1 MKKRII
7 SVILVISMF
16 TALFA
21 GLGITASAVGYGSE
35 GLTYEPLFDT
45 GAITS
50 AHAYFDDSVSFSQA
64 AYELA
69 ANYWESMR
77 LPSLRPFSQGNS
89 TEFMWYSFV
98 GSYFSSVG
106 YGQQLMGAMDQII
119 HKMNFVF
126 RDLMNK
132 ENFGFGRPIREVI
145 FPASDSSFG
154 ISMKEAT
161 ATVGG
166 KVQSIMRPYL
176 NVNSRSGFYIVDQYG
191 GYPYYIVSSPSAP
204 SQQITYAYYNR
215 NIVDSMTNAAYEV
228 SIDDLAL
235 YQNVYGSS
243 HGASYF
249 TEGDYT
255 YSGYKANGSQLVL
268 CAYDG
273 ANRYAV
279 YTKYKNQNTPSA
291 PEGVVDLGF
300 NPIINGNYSLESLNL
315 GSKFK
320 FNYVNQYEFQS
331 AANNPYTSV
340 VQLNVTGTDGTV
352 YPLSAL
358 VYGSVTG
365 EYSINLKTGSSNIP
379 ADLIWYHKL
388 SANASKLFAVGNQQL
403 GIPYQYGGVSPS
415 QGFDCSGLVKY
426 VYRTSG
432 VYNFPDYNAN
442 QIYNLCTP
450 ISAAEAMPGD
460 LVAFTNTG
468 DPAYAEK
475 THIGIYAGA
484 GMMLVAPRTG
494 DVVKYQP
501 VSELAARNPSY
512 CRVPTSDLVS
522 RNLVVLKRGGD
533 FATDDPYNYYTENDG
548 NDFNF
553 GLTSNNMFIDEL
565 NQTVVN
571 ISGGDGFS
579 QVGGNAI
586 TLYLD
591 DLIYDEA
598 TKSYTTSSHTAYLL
612 NGGGNNYINVNY
624 NYEYNFYIDYTSVTY
639 IGTTA
644 DANETYNFYYEL
656 PDGRNSSDMSPD
668 DLLPLDIQID
678 VLAYKRSTDDTRLRS
693 LYHFNGNT
701 LDSSYWNYET
711 DFIWDTGASI
721 TYVDAGTNFQGA
733 LYLDELD
740 HEFKI
745 TLPSAIGSGDFTLE
759 FRYYQSYTAA
769 PQSDSYVS
777 SGTNQL
783 WTFDG
788 AKFGSGLSGIKFADT
803 PVGSWVAL
811 CVQRLSGT
819 VYYYVNGVMAHA
831 VTNFNTVLGDEFT
844 FHFGKNQQTYKQ
856 IDELRVL
863 NFSNY
868 PASGYTPST
877 IQFDTNLSLVLPT
890 DSVPIADEYWDITTE
905 GTNLLSQYNLD
916 WWDAEHSSSGVRSSY
931 FSSVATGST
940 TTSGLQLRWLGSIYN
955 DSIRVNTTPQS
966 FPYMHTWSN
975 LVNYSVYEGTIFLPV
990 SYSRPALLT
999 PVGNYSVDGMTL
1011 TFNKQGTNY
1020 FNPGTYTFSMVG
1032 IDGTVNSFTFDYTG
1046 TLGSDSYT
1054 NISNAL
1060 ASADMNG
1067 YRVVLYDSIYY
1078 GATYQNWRNIAL
1090 AVIPTSSAKEFLYLS
1105 LEQGSQSTV
1114 HAEHV
1119 TGIVGIP
1126 EDQLNTPTLAVR
1138 TDQKITSWSI
1148 GGVRPSVPQPGMVW
1162 ALVENDIIT
1171 SLQIYDGYGWTEVD
1185 GRIWTGERFVPL
1197 GSYNIVTL
1205 NDLLDIIGSMP
1216 GMSPIYSQ
1224 TAFWRWLQEAWQ
1236 GMIDLLTEIRDALSG
1251 GISGTGNNDFPIE
1264 DEEDGEGFG
1273 DYNGGLFKVVWRFM
1287 KGITNVVFDGIG
1299 GLIGAA
1305 NNLDGS
1311 LTVLDPNAEISIFNV
1326 SDEIIY

>member
-7 SVILVISMF
+7 SMILVISMF
-16 TALFA
+16 AAFFA
-21 GLGITASAVGYGSE
+21 GLGITASAAGFGSE

-45 GAITS
+45 GAIVS
-50 AHAYFDDSVSFSQA
+50 AKAYFDQSISFNQV

-69 ANYWESMR
+69 ADYWESMR
-77 LPSLRPFSQGNS
+77 FPSLRPFTQAQTG
-89 TEFMWYSFV
+89 EQMWYSFV
-98 GSYFSSVG
+98 DSFLSTAG

-119 HKMNFVF
+119 HKMDFVF
-126 RDLMNK
+126 RNLMNK

-145 FPASDSSFG
+145 FPASDSYFG
-154 ISMKEAT
+154 ITMKEAT

-215 NIVDSMTNAAYEV
+215 NIVDSMTNAVWEV

-279 YTKYKNQNTPSA
+279 YTKYKDQTKPSA
-291 PEGVVDLGF
+291 PEGVIDLGF
-300 NPIINGNYSLESLNL
+300 NPIINGNYALESLNL

-365 EYSINLKTGSSNIP
+365 EYSINLKTGTSNIP
-379 ADLIWYHKL
+379 GDLIWYHKL
-388 SANASKLFAVGNQQL
+388 SASASKLFAVGNQQL

-415 QGFDCSGLVKY
+415 TGFDCSGLVKY
-426 VYRTSG
+426 VYRTAG
-432 VYNFPDYNAN
+432 VYNFSDYNAN

-501 VSELAARNPSY
+501 ISELAARNPAY
-512 CRVPTSDLVS
+512 CRVPTTDLVS

-533 FATDDPYNYYTENDG
+533 FATDDPYNYYTDSDG

-553 GLTSNNMFIDEL
+553 GLTSNSTFIDEL

-591 DLIYDEA
+591 DLIYDES
-598 TKSYTTSSHTAYLL
+598 TKSYTTSSHSAYQL

-678 VLAYKRSTDDTRLRS
+678 VLSYKRSTDDTRLRS

-701 LDSSYWNYET
+701 LDSSYWNYDT
-711 DFIWDTGASI
+711 DFIWNTGASI

-745 TLPSAIGSGDFTLE
+745 TLPSGIGSGDFTLE

-777 SGTNQL
+777 SGANQL
-783 WTFDG
+783 LTFDG
-788 AKFGSGLSGIKFADT
+788 AKFGSGLSGTKFADI

-831 VTNFNTVLGDEFT
+831 VTNFNTALGDEFV

-863 NFSNY
+863 NFANY
-868 PASGYTPST
+868 PAYGYTPSS

-890 DSVPIADEYWDITTE
+890 DSVPIADEYWDITTT

-916 WWDAEHSSSGVRSSY
+916 WWDSEHSNSGILSSSFKPVSASYNTTNGYQAYWFGTLYTTYTSMYTTVPVYPNMSVFTIGANYSLSDYTTILPLASRPFFKTDVGLVSSTGFTFTFFQRGTSY
-931 FSSVATGST
+931 F
-940 TTSGLQLRWLGSIYN
+940 
-955 DSIRVNTTPQS
+955 
-966 FPYMHTWSN
+966 
-975 LVNYSVYEGTIFLPV
+975 PV
-990 SYSRPALLT
+990 
-999 PVGNYSVDGMTL
+999 
-1011 TFNKQGTNY
+1011 
-1020 FNPGTYTFSMVG
+1020 GTYTFSLVDSAG
-1032 IDGTVNSFTFDYTG
+1032 NIGTLTFDYTG
-1046 TLGSDSYT
+1046 
-1054 NISNAL
+1054 NISQPDYVTQRANL
-1060 ASADMNG
+1060 LSSVSFSG
-1067 YRVVLYDSIYY
+1067 YDIIFYESTLNVYGDIHTAVMLSVV
-1078 GATYQNWRNIAL
+1078 
-1090 AVIPTSSAKEFLYLS
+1090 PTTDAQPFVYMA
-1105 LEQGSQSTV
+1105 LEQGSESTV
-1114 HAEHV
+1114 TAEHV

-1138 TDQKITSWSI
+1138 TDQQITSWSI
-1148 GGVRPSVPQPGMVW
+1148 GGVRPSVPKPGMVW
-1162 ALVENDIIT
+1162 ALVENDIIA

-1185 GRIWTGERFVPL
+1185 GRIWTGERFVSL

-1205 NDLLDIIGSMP
+1205 NDLLDIIGNMP
-1216 GMSPIYSQ
+1216 GMTPIYSQ

-1236 GMIDLLTEIRDALSG
+1236 GMIDLLTEIRDALTG
-1251 GISGTGNNDFPIE
+1251 GSSGTGKDPPIG
-1264 DEEDGEGFG
+1264 DQPDGEGFG
-1273 DYNGGLFKVVWRFM
+1273 DYNGGLFRVIWDFVVSIT
-1287 KGITNVVFDGIG
+1287 GIAFDGIS

-1305 NNLDGS
+1305 GNIVRS
-1311 LTVLDPNAEISIFNV
+1311 LSVLDPNSEVSIFNV
-1326 SDEIIY
+1326 PGELVY